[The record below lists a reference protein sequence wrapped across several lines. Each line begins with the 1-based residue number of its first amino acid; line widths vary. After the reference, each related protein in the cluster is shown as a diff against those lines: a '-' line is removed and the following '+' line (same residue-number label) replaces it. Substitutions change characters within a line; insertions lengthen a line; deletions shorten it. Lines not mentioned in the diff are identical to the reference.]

1 MRSISF
7 AQVRFFAARG
17 LAAAALGLPN
27 AALSQELAA
36 LRPFG
41 ECRTGYWSSTRN
53 LDDVKDVSSTTCLLN
68 LKLQPAE
75 NLRLAAS
82 ARLSQAFSAAGSG
95 FSGRLREAYVH
106 ADFGD
111 VSLKLGRQIVVWGRS
126 DRISPTDVMSS
137 RDFTARVP
145 DDDEQRNGSD
155 LAALRWQASG
165 DVAITAYLGR
175 FEPHQIPTGSLPAGL
190 LTAAK
195 PQRPEVAIKID
206 RTGEGVDFSVS
217 YFDGFDKAARYAFV
231 QSGPPG
237 NFQSQHEHMQ
247 MAGADLATSTGR
259 WTFRGEA
266 AAFKMTA
273 SCALCPGG
281 NAPSRKIQRAVA
293 GVDRDF
299 LDTANVNVQFFIIK
313 RTGYTSP
320 ESLQGTQ
327 KLVLESLNR
336 LNGEFGAIERGLTLR
351 FSERFLNDLLKVEA
365 SSIFDLNNSSHLLRA
380 RASYAINDAFK
391 LSAGVDG
398 FNGKAQSFFGSRRKN
413 SAAFVELAWVF

>member
-1 MRSISF
+1 MRSLMGI
-7 AQVRFFAARG
+7 RFFTVGG

-27 AALSQELAA
+27 AALSQEAAA

-41 ECRTGYWSSTRN
+41 ECRTGYWSSNRD

-75 NLRLAAS
+75 HVSLAAS
-82 ARLSQAFSAAGSG
+82 TRLSQAFSSAGSG
-95 FSGRLREAYVH
+95 FRGRLREAYVQ

-145 DDDEQRNGSD
+145 DDDEQRSGND

-175 FEPHQIPTGSLPAGL
+175 FEAHQIPTGSLPAGL

-206 RTGEGVDFSVS
+206 RAGAGVDFSVS
-217 YFDGFDKAARYAFV
+217 YFNGFDKAARYAFV
-231 QSGPPG
+231 QSGPTG
-237 NFQSQHEHMQ
+237 NFQSQHEHLEMV
-247 MAGADLATSTGR
+247 GADFATSTGR

-266 AAFKMTA
+266 AVFKMTA
-273 SCALCPGG
+273 NCAVCPSG
-281 NAPSRKIQRAVA
+281 NIPSRRIQRAVA

-299 LDTANVNVQFFIIK
+299 LDTANVNLQLFIIK
-313 RTGYTSP
+313 REGYASAEP
-320 ESLQGTQ
+320 LQGTQ
-327 KLVLESLNR
+327 KLIVESLNR
-336 LNGEFGAIERGLTLR
+336 LNGEFGAIERGLTLKV
-351 FSERFLNDLLKVEA
+351 SERFLNDLLKVEA
-365 SSIFDLNNSSHLLRA
+365 SGIFDLSNSSRLLRA
-380 RASYAINDAFK
+380 RASYAINDAVK

-398 FNGKAQSFFGSRRKN
+398 FNGKAQSYFGSRRKN
-413 SAAFVELAWVF
+413 STAFVELAWVF